1 MGALTINWVEENYT
15 KREVMIPMRD
25 GNSLYTAIY
34 EPKVHGTCSTGGA
47 PAGLTGRSADGA
59 GRSTDGAGRSTDGA
73 GRSSS
78 ALKPPILLLRTPFPL
93 KPYGEGRMAS
103 NLRESLANY
112 ARAGYIIVQQNV
124 RGTYL
129 SEGNFVNVPPLRQEG
144 TGMLIETSEMT
155 DTYDTVD
162 WLLENTDSN
171 GKVGVKGMSYPGFY
185 ATCAS
190 ICGHPA
196 IKAVSPQAPVTD
208 WFMGD
213 DLHHNGALMLSD
225 TYHFGRFF
233 FRKRPHPTSRI
244 LPTIQENHKDVYK
257 FFLKKGP
264 ISRILGPLAARR
276 EFFRDIVTHPN
287 YDYFWQERNAAPALE
302 QPMERY
308 PAMLI
313 VGGTFDAED
322 GYGPLQCFARICNRD
337 NAYLVLGPWAHGAW
351 NHFDFDHLADSSLGS
366 GLSEYYLDSIE
377 YPFFAYYLE
386 GVTEGA
392 EQLLAPFDKVRI
404 FPSEAVSYENRPK
417 RSRWKNPI
425 TETLSISSDVW
436 PLSATHPVK
445 LYLTDGRKLSTR
457 LPSAQSA
464 APDSGASVGTTA
476 GASAGTTAVSS
487 AEASAGTAAGTS
499 VGTAA
504 VSSAGASAGTASAA
518 LTYTSNPLRPVPA
531 VEPSPYISKHYMAA
545 DQRFASR
552 RKDVLT
558 FRGPKS
564 KGTMVICGPVK
575 VSLNVKLSSTDADM
589 VVKLI
594 DVRSDGYQMLV
605 RGDVMPMRFRK
616 SFEKPQAV
624 KPGEPTLVQF
634 TMNDVYHVLKPG
646 HKLMVQ
652 VQSSWYPL
660 FAMSPQKFLKNPYLA
675 EAKDY
680 TSCDVTIL
688 PGDSYVELQVL

>member
-34 EPKVHGTCSTGGA
+34 EPKDHGTGSA
-47 PAGLTGRSADGA
+47 AGSSDQP
-59 GRSTDGAGRSTDGA
+59 
-73 GRSSS
+73 SS
-78 ALKPPILLLRTPFPL
+78 ALLPPILLLRTPFPL

-112 ARAGYIIVQQNV
+112 AREGYVIVQQNV

-129 SEGNFVNVPPLRQEG
+129 SEGNFVNVPPLREQG

-162 WLLENTDSN
+162 WLLENTRNN

-190 ICGHPA
+190 LCGHPA

-213 DLHHNGALMLSD
+213 DIHHNGALMLSD

-257 FFLKKGP
+257 FFLKKGA
-264 ISRILGPLAARR
+264 ISKVLGPLAARR
-276 EFFRDIVTHPN
+276 EFFKDIVTHPD
-287 YDYFWQERNAAPALE
+287 YDSFWQDRNASIALE
-302 QPMERY
+302 ESRDRY
-308 PAMLI
+308 PAMLV

-322 GYGPLQCFARICNRD
+322 GYGPLQCFNKICERE
-337 NAYLVLGPWAHGAW
+337 NAYLVLGPWSHGAW
-351 NHFDFDHLADSSLGS
+351 NHFDYDHLADSALGS
-366 GLSEYYLDSIE
+366 GLSEYYLDTIE
-377 YPFFAYYLE
+377 YPYFAYYLE
-386 GVTEGA
+386 GKTEDA
-392 EQLLAPFDKVRI
+392 AQLLAPFDKVRI
-404 FPSEAVSYENRPK
+404 FPSEAISFENKPK

-425 TETLSISSDVW
+425 TETLSIASDSW
-436 PLSATHPVK
+436 PLQATHPLR
-445 LYLTDGRKLSTR
+445 LYLTDGRKLSR
-457 LPSAQSA
+457 RAQQPDGTLA
-464 APDSGASVGTTA
+464 ADVKNTA
-476 GASAGTTAVSS
+476 P
-487 AEASAGTAAGTS
+487 
-499 VGTAA
+499 
-504 VSSAGASAGTASAA
+504 

-558 FRGPKS
+558 FRGPKE
-564 KGTMVICGPVK
+564 KGTMVICGPVR

-594 DVRSDGYQMLV
+594 DVRPDGYQMLV
-605 RGDVMPMRFRK
+605 RGDIMPMRFRK

-624 KPGEPTLVQF
+624 KAGEPTLVQF
-634 TMNDVYHVLKPG
+634 TMNDVYHVIKPG

-660 FAMSPQKFLKNPYLA
+660 FAMNPQKYVKNPYLA
-675 EAKDY
+675 ETKDY
-680 TSCDVTIL
+680 TPCKVTLL
-688 PGDSYVELQVL
+688 PGESYIELQVL